1 MITLI
6 TGTPGAGKT
15 LYMVSELAKN
25 KEFQGRKVFVD
36 GIKGLKLDNIEPFPD
51 GCGVLNMHEWAKE
64 EEYHGSVFVIDEAQ
78 RVFPPRSSNSKAP
91 DLVEFLHVHRHF
103 GLDIYLITQM
113 PARIDKNVRDL
124 VGAHYHIHKN
134 PLGFRVKYYW
144 DYCANNPRSE
154 AKNGQRSVYRLDKSV
169 FKLYESAQIH
179 TKVKTPKSKVRWI
192 IPAVLCGMVYFGMDS
207 YKKLS
212 GMAEKKESADKVA
225 ASPAAAGGGS
235 SQDLSGAVSQ
245 QKQQLDESFKNVN
258 GGYSLTLEMFKPTIP
273 EMVESKPIY
282 DGVRQVAAFEYAT
295 ACIQNGKSCNC
306 YSEQATKIR
315 EIGRDLCMEYVRD
328 GLPFNPY
335 KQKQQQQQ
343 ENVQQVMQPES
354 GSGSGGGSVLALSG
368 REKYLPTPKFG
379 DGPSAQ

>member
-154 AKNGQRSVYRLDKSV
+154 AKNGQRSVYRLDKKR
-169 FKLYESAQIH
+169 FQTIRIGA
-179 TKVKTPKSKVRWI
+179 
-192 IPAVLCGMVYFGMDS
+192 DS
-207 YKKLS
+207 Y
-212 GMAEKKESADKVA
+212 
-225 ASPAAAGGGS
+225 
-235 SQDLSGAVSQ
+235 Q
-245 QKQQLDESFKNVN
+245 
-258 GGYSLTLEMFKPTIP
+258 
-273 EMVESKPIY
+273 
-282 DGVRQVAAFEYAT
+282 
-295 ACIQNGKSCNC
+295 
-306 YSEQATKIR
+306 SEDA
-315 EIGRDLCMEYVRD
+315 
-328 GLPFNPY
+328 
-335 KQKQQQQQ
+335 
-343 ENVQQVMQPES
+343 
-354 GSGSGGGSVLALSG
+354 
-368 REKYLPTPKFG
+368 
-379 DGPSAQ
+379 